1 MDKEKKLK
9 KKPIKKNK
17 KISIKGTLKKME
29 LNENKSLQSENEFN
43 YLYPNLNDPNFNVKL
58 AEKKEFN
65 ELKTKKRTGD
75 IEKSSEQ
82 ICNPT
87 IFESLN
93 HQLIV
98 KNYMS
103 FQTPYNNLLLFHGVG
118 TGKTCSSILVCEEMR
133 KYFKQFGIS
142 KKIIILA
149 SPNVQ
154 TNYKLQL
161 FDERKLKK
169 INGLWNL
176 DACTGNNFI
185 NEINP
190 MKIKNLEKDV
200 VIRQIKSL
208 IRQHYSFYG
217 AEKFSN
223 YLDTLPVTG
232 IKKKFSNRLIVID
245 EVHNLRTIGSDKKNI
260 TKNLHKLAK
269 NTENL
274 KLLLMSATP
283 MFNSPREI
291 VWLLNLMNK
300 NDKRP
305 IINENDIFNKDDEL
319 IVSETGEEIGKNIL
333 VRKSTGYVSYFRG
346 ENPYSFPY
354 RIFPSMFM
362 NEHTMLNYSTPRF
375 QINEKIISPEQ
386 QIEKL
391 DLCILKLQNYQEAAY
406 NAIVQNT
413 GEIENKNNISGLNY
427 SVISNPLQ
435 ALDIVYPNDSFV
447 SYLKEENDK
456 PFKNTKELIGKDG
469 LDNVMIYNKKN
480 RENYKYRF
488 DIVKT
493 YGRIFSPQVIEQY
506 SSKIKFI
513 MDKIQESKG
522 IVMIY
527 AQYIDSGCIPL
538 ALALEELGYTRYGRS
553 NLFKDA
559 PVPKNKL
566 KYAMITGTSYLSP
579 NSKSEIKAV
588 SDSNNINGEKI
599 KVVIISQAG
608 SEGIDFK
615 NIRQIHILDPWWNL
629 NRIEQIIGR
638 GVRNCSHKKLPFK
651 ERNVQIFMY
660 GTQLDTPEI
669 ESADMY
675 MYRIAEKKSI
685 KIGKITRI
693 LKENSMDCLLNKN
706 VIEEDTLNQDK
717 EQLLSTGEKIIYKV
731 GDKPFSA
738 LCDYMENCNY
748 LCKPKN
754 SVDNINYDSY
764 NQDFIVTNLEVII
777 RKIKDLFKEQYIYHI
792 DDLVRKL
799 NIVKEYPIM
808 QIYTALTNIIENE
821 IIIKDVLERN
831 GFLVNIDKYYMFQ
844 PEEITNKNIS
854 AYDRMR
860 PVDLKPKSI
869 LVNLKNVKI
878 EDTSQDNEEIIN
890 LSVLKKYYK
899 LATKKEKY
907 TKKDLDETIP
917 RNKYYKRVTNA
928 RFRIKMYLPEL
939 DNNAFNDSI
948 VEHILDNLET
958 DTKKKIIS
966 QVLFDKNLKTE
977 FESKLKKI
985 IEKKFILHNG
995 NNFIIITNF
1004 NKNLPELYKINVE
1017 ATTENNILVKATDV
1031 EIDEILTKL
1040 FGINYSLNKT
1050 IGFSSLFKNK
1060 NYVIFKVKYT
1070 DKKRDTGFRCDQKG
1084 RAHRIKVLNESIL
1097 DSKDYV
1103 EYKQLDEKTGKVEK
1117 DEKGKPIIIKNPVME
1132 SVIDAEELCVDQEL
1146 LLRYFDN
1153 TKKNNLRWYLS
1164 LEENFFYNK

>member
-1 MDKEKKLK
+1 MDKEKKLT
-9 KKPIKKNK
+9 KKPVKKNK
-17 KISIKGTLKKME
+17 KISIQGTLKKME
-29 LNENKSLQSENEFN
+29 LKENKSFHDENDFN
-43 YLYPNLNDPNFNVKL
+43 YLYPNLNDPNFNIKL

-65 ELKTKKRTGD
+65 ELKTKKRTRD

-103 FQTPYNNLLLFHGVG
+103 FQTPYNNLLLFHGLG

-217 AEKFSN
+217 PEKFSN
-223 YLDTLPVTG
+223 YLDTLPVSG
-232 IKKKFSNRLIVID
+232 IKKRFSNRLIVID

-269 NTENL
+269 NTQNL

-305 IINENDIFNKDDEL
+305 IINEKDIFNKDDEL

-333 VRKSTGYVSYFRG
+333 IRKSTGYVSYFRG

-362 NEHTMLNYSTPRF
+362 NEHTMLNYTTPRF
-375 QINEKIISPEQ
+375 QINQKIISPEQ

-391 DLCILKLQNYQEAAY
+391 DLCILKLQNYQEAVY

-413 GEIENKNNISGLNY
+413 GEIENKNNDSGLNY

-435 ALDIVYPNDSFV
+435 ALDIVYPNDSFIR
-447 SYLKEENDK
+447 YLNEENDK
-456 PFKNTKELIGKDG
+456 PFKNIKYLIGKDG
-469 LDNVMIYNKKN
+469 LDNIMIYNKKN
-480 RENYKYRF
+480 RDNYKYRI
-488 DIVKT
+488 DMLKT
-493 YGRIFSPQVIEQY
+493 YGRIFSPQFIEQY

-513 MDKIQESKG
+513 MDKIEESNG
-522 IVMIY
+522 IVLIY
-527 AQYIDSGCIPL
+527 TQYIDSGCIPV

-566 KYAMITGTSYLSP
+566 KYVMITGTPYLSP
-579 NSKSEIKAV
+579 NSKNEIKAV

-638 GVRNCSHKKLPFK
+638 GVRNCSHKQLPFK
-651 ERNVQIFMY
+651 ERNVQVFMY

-706 VIEEDTLNQDK
+706 VIEEDNLNQDK
-717 EQLLSTGEKIIYKV
+717 ELLLSTGEKIIYKL
-731 GDKPFSA
+731 GDKPFSP
-738 LCDYMENCNY
+738 LCDYMEDCNY

-754 SVDNINYDSY
+754 SVDNINYDTY
-764 NQDFIVTNLEVII
+764 NEDFIVTNLEVII

-821 IIIKDVLERN
+821 IIIKDVLERS

-869 LVNLKNVKI
+869 LINLKDVKI
-878 EDTSQDNEEIIN
+878 EDMSQDNEENID

-899 LATKKEKY
+899 IATKKEKY
-907 TKKDLDETIP
+907 KDFNTTSP
-917 RNKYYKRVTNA
+917 GKKYYRMVTNT
-928 RFRIKMYLPEL
+928 RFRIKMYLQNF
-939 DNNAFNDSI
+939 DDNAFNDSV
-948 VEHILDNLET
+948 VEHMLDNLKT
-958 DTKKKIIS
+958 DTKKKIVSHI
-966 QVLFDKNLKTE
+966 LFEKNLKID

-985 IEKKFILHNG
+985 IEKKIISHNGGKFILIMNLS
-995 NNFIIITNF
+995 
-1004 NKNLPELYKINVE
+1004 KNIPELYKINVE
-1017 ATTENNILVKATDV
+1017 AINEENILITATDV
-1031 EIDEILTKL
+1031 EIDEILSKLYETKY
-1040 FGINYSLNKT
+1040 NLNKT

-1084 RAHRIKVLNESIL
+1084 RKDRIKVLNESIL
-1097 DSKDYV
+1097 DSKVYFDK
-1103 EYKQLDEKTGKVEK
+1103 EDEKEK
-1117 DEKGKPIIIKNPVME
+1117 YVTT
-1132 SVIDAEELCVDQEL
+1132 EELCIDQEL

-1153 TKKNNLRWYLS
+1153 IKKNNLRWYLS